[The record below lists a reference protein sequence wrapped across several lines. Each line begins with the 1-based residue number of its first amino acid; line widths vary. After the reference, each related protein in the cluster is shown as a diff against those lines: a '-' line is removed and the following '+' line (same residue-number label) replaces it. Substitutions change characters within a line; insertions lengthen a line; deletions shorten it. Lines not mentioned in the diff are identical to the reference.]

1 MTPTTKLEA
10 VNTLLSAIG
19 ESPINTLNSGL
30 VEATLAEQ
38 IVDNISRSTQSR
50 GWSFNTDLEFKLSP
64 DLAGEVALPT
74 NCLHVDMTSLRMSST
89 SDLVQR
95 GNKLYDRV
103 KNTFAIDDT
112 IEVDIV
118 VLLAFEDLPETA
130 RRFIT
135 VRAAR
140 VFQDRT
146 LGSDT
151 LHGFQQDD
159 EITAWA
165 DLQQAEAEVQDYN
178 IFDNYETYSVVDRS
192 VGSKVVV

>member
-112 IEVDIV
+112 IEVHIV
-118 VLLAFEDLPETA
+118 VLLDFEDLPETA

-140 VFQDRT
+140 IFQDRT

>member
-118 VLLAFEDLPETA
+118 VLLDFEDLPETA

-140 VFQDRT
+140 IFQDRT

>member
-118 VLLAFEDLPETA
+118 VLLDFEDLPETA

-140 VFQDRT
+140 IFQDRT

-192 VGSKVVV
+192 VVSKVVV

>member
-50 GWSFNTDLEFKLSP
+50 GWSFNTDLDFKLSP
-64 DLAGEVALPT
+64 DLAGEVVLPT
-74 NCLHVDMTSLRMSST
+74 NCLHVDTTSLRMSAT

-103 KNTFAIDDT
+103 KNTHAINDSVN
-112 IEVDIV
+112 VDIV
-118 VLLAFEDLPETA
+118 VLLDFEDLPETA

-140 VFQDRT
+140 IFQDRT
-146 LGSDT
+146 LGSDS
-151 LHGFQQDD
+151 LHGFQQED
-159 EITAWA
+159 EVTAWS
-165 DLQQAEAEVQDYN
+165 DLQQAESDVQDFN
-178 IFDNYETYSVVDRS
+178 IFDNYETYSVIDRAA
-192 VGSKVVV
+192 GSKVVV

>member
-38 IVDNISRSTQSR
+38 ILDNISRSTQSR
-50 GWSFNTDLEFKLSP
+50 GWSFNTDLNFSLSP
-64 DLAGEVALPT
+64 DLAGHITLPT
-74 NCLHVDMTSLRMSST
+74 NCLQVDMTALRMSGI

-103 KNTFAIDDT
+103 KNTFVISTT
-112 IEVDIV
+112 IKVDMV
-118 VLLAFEDLPETA
+118 VLLDFEDLPETA

-135 VRAAR
+135 VSAAR
-140 VFQDRT
+140 IYQDRT
-146 LGSDT
+146 LGSDS
-151 LHGFQQDD
+151 LHSFQQED

-165 DLQQAEAEVQDYN
+165 DLQQSEADVQDYN
-178 IFDNYETYSVVDRS
+178 IFDNYEPYSVIARTI
-192 VGSKVVV
+192 GSKVAV

>member
-103 KNTFAIDDT
+103 KNTFAINDT

-118 VLLAFEDLPETA
+118 VLLDFEDLPETA